1 MYGDAPDLN
10 GQYTI
15 WGQVVSGME
24 FVDKIKKGTGEDGM
38 VSSPDHIIKMV
49 VAADAKKQ

>member
-1 MYGDAPDLN
+1 MRPDLN

-24 FVDKIKKGTGEDGM
+24 FVDKIKKGSGPDGM
-38 VSSPDHIIKMV
+38 VDNPDRIVKMQ
-49 VAADAKKQ
+49 VAADAK